1 MIVIDD
7 AKTTTMSLFLTQG
20 SLSQEVAGPSRLPD
34 IQVPTLHLQRQSGR
48 KMSNLEE
55 AAIGLFWKAT
65 EALRSPHSP
74 TTPPPP
80 PPGPTPPP
88 ATTTPPQPQ
97 RGRKRGRKTRE

>member
-74 TTPPPP
+74 T
-80 PPGPTPPP
+80 PPP